1 MRNYVAII
9 RKDGNSDYGVDFPDF
24 QGCISAAATIEE
36 AIALGREALAQH
48 VALMAEYGEEI
59 PEPTDADSILS
70 NLSSR
75 DDFVGLFFAPIARPV
90 GRVVRVNITVPEASL
105 RQIDNYVRAHGISRS
120 AFLVES
126 SMKVLRA

>member
-9 RKDGNSDYGVDFPDF
+9 RKDSNSDYGVDFPDF

-36 AIALGREALAQH
+36 VIALGREALAQH
-48 VALMAEYGEEI
+48 VALMTEYGEEI
-59 PEPTDADSILS
+59 PEPTDADTIHS

-75 DDFVGLFFAPIARPV
+75 EDFVGLFLAPVANPA
-90 GRVVRVNITVPEASL
+90 GKAVRVNITVPEASL
-105 RQIDNYVRAHGISRS
+105 RQIDHYVRAHGISRS

-126 SMKVLRA
+126 SMKALKA